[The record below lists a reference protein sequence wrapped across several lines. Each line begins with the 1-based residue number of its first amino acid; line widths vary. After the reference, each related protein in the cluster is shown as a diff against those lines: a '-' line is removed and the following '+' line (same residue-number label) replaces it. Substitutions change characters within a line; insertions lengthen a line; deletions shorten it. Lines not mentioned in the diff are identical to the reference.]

1 MYIDSNGVIE
11 YEVGDRVTVVREAL
25 VHGRRYPTGYKSYEL
40 DWNRDMNE
48 YCGKTIT
55 ISRTVG
61 HGRYRAEED
70 KGYWIWCNAFF
81 ENNTF
86 VACNDDNEEMTPP
99 NLSRLLGSFRVRS

>member
-1 MYIDSNGVIE
+1 MYIDSNGVIT
-11 YEVGDRVTVVREAL
+11 YEAGDRVTVVREAL

-55 ISRTVG
+55 ISRAT
-61 HGRYRAEED
+61 GRGKYRAEED
-70 KGYWIWCNAFF
+70 NGVWSWCNAFF

-86 VACNDDNEEMTPP
+86 VVCNDDNEEMTPL
-99 NLSRLLGSFRVRS
+99 NLSRLLGLFRVRS